1 MQMLLSL
8 APGIFLLADAVLEA
22 GQNVTDEVL
31 IKLNANSKFAV
42 VRKEVFDMGYDKDAD
57 ESPTPVS
64 PIDGSEYE
72 GDELIF
78 LGLLASASAPAAGFI
93 PGQASFPSLASFPGQ
108 PIVMPY
114 MHSISSGAPVPLGG
128 AAAGREGTVTDK
140 QYVNTTSPVIDAGV
154 SRVFAL
160 AQRLSVERL

>member
-31 IKLNANSKFAV
+31 IKLNANSKFAT
-42 VRKEVFDMGYDKDAD
+42 VRKEVFDMGYYKNAD
-57 ESPTPVS
+57 QSPAPVS
-64 PIDGSEYE
+64 PIDGSDYG

-78 LGLLASASAPAAGFI
+78 IGLLASASAPAAGFI
-93 PGQASFPSLASFPGQ
+93 PGQSAFPSLAPFSGQ

-114 MHSISSGAPVPLGG
+114 MHSISSASPLSNGARG
-128 AAAGREGTVTDK
+128 AGSEGAVTEK
-140 QYVNTTSPVIDAGV
+140 QYVNTTSPEIDAGV
-154 SRVFAL
+154 SRVLAL
-160 AQRLSVERL
+160 AQRLSVEMS